1 MTLLALT
8 TFVALVVLGT
18 AVLLG
23 HPAARH
29 RTRRQ
34 RWRHWAHRAG
44 ILGSIGCAGLGCSF
58 GSRRQ
63 RAQLRAGLP
72 VLRPSVRDRAR
83 IVASHTRRGW
93 HAECPTPCAEGHAYR
108 RPCPLAPTRTPDE

>member
-1 MTLLALT
+1 MTLLLPLAL
-8 TFVALVVLGT
+8 VALVVLGT

-29 RTRRQ
+29 HTRRQ
-34 RWRHWAHRAG
+34 RWRHWAH
-44 ILGSIGCAGLGCSF
+44 CAGVLRSFVCEQPF

-72 VLRPSVRDRAR
+72 VLRPSLRDRTR
-83 IVASHTRRGW
+83 IVASHARRGL
-93 HAECPTPCAEGHAYR
+93 HAECPTHCAEGHTYR
-108 RPCPLAPTRTPDE
+108 RPCALAPTRRTT

>member
-1 MTLLALT
+1 MTYLLPAVV
-8 TFVALVVLGT
+8 VALAVLGT

-29 RTRRQ
+29 RTRGQ
-34 RWRHWAHRAG
+34 RWRHWAFRAG
-44 ILGSIGCAGLGCSF
+44 VFWGPACAWAGCRF

-72 VLRPSVRDRAR
+72 VLRPSLRDRAR
-83 IVASHTRRGW
+83 IIASHTRRGW
-93 HAECPTPCAEGHAYR
+93 HAECPAQCSEDHTYR
-108 RPCPLAPTRTPDE
+108 RPCALAPTRSSR

>member
-1 MTLLALT
+1 MAHLAAAIL
-8 TFVALVVLGT
+8 VALAVLGT

-29 RTRRQ
+29 RSRRQ

-44 ILGSIGCAGLGCSF
+44 ALPSWVCAWGGCTY

-63 RAQLRAGLP
+63 RAQIRAGLP
-72 VLRPSVRDRAR
+72 VRLTVRDRAR

-93 HAECPTPCAEGHAYR
+93 HAECPAQCGESHTYR
-108 RPCPLAPTRTPDE
+108 RPCALAPTRRTT

>member
-1 MTLLALT
+1 MTLLALAA
-8 TFVALVVLGT
+8 FVALVVLGT

-34 RWRHWAHRAG
+34 RWRHWAYRAG
-44 ILGSIGCAGLGCSF
+44 ILWGPACAWAGCRF

-63 RAQLRAGLP
+63 RAQLRAGLT

-83 IVASHTRRGW
+83 IVASHARRGL
-93 HAECPTPCAEGHAYR
+93 HAECPTQCGEGHTYR
-108 RPCPLAPTRTPDE
+108 RPCALAPTRSTP

>member
-1 MTLLALT
+1 MILLLAAVFVALT
-8 TFVALVVLGT
+8 TLGT

-34 RWRHWAHRAG
+34 RWRHWAYRAG
-44 ILGSIGCAGLGCSF
+44 ILWGPACAWVGCRF
-58 GSRRQ
+58 GTRRQ
-63 RAQLRAGLP
+63 RAQLAGGLP
-72 VLRPSVRDRAR
+72 VLRPRLRDRTR

-93 HAECPTPCAEGHAYR
+93 HAECPTQCSESHTYR
-108 RPCPLAPTRTPDE
+108 RPCALAPIRRTS

>member
-1 MTLLALT
+1 MTLLALVV
-8 TFVALVVLGT
+8 FVALVVLAA

-44 ILGSIGCAGLGCSF
+44 ALPSWSCAWSGCTF

-63 RAQLRAGLP
+63 RAQIRADLP
-72 VLRPSVRDRAR
+72 VRLTVRDRAQF
-83 IVASHTRRGW
+83 VASHIRRGW
-93 HAECPTPCAEGHAYR
+93 HAECPTQCAEAHTYR
-108 RPCPLAPTRTPDE
+108 RPCALAPTRRTP

>member
-1 MTLLALT
+1 MKLLLPLAL
-8 TFVALVVLGT
+8 VALVVLGT

-29 RTRRQ
+29 HTRRQ

-44 ILGSIGCAGLGCSF
+44 VLRSFVYEQPF

-72 VLRPSVRDRAR
+72 VLRPSLRDR
-83 IVASHTRRGW
+83 IVASHARRGW
-93 HAECPTPCAEGHAYR
+93 HAECPTHCAEAHTYRQPCA
-108 RPCPLAPTRTPDE
+108 LAPTRNSR